1 MATDGFANRINGVEY
16 AAVDERRMDASLLM
30 PGASSAPFSAR
41 SGRRV
46 NGSGLSVSVG
56 GGPEA
61 WTVTAGAGVI
71 YDTSYASQG
80 AWQFEIPA
88 AISANL
94 PARPG
99 AGQSRIDLV
108 VARIYDPGALGSGVA
123 EVKVERIGGT
133 AGATPTAPSLP
144 ALSVELAR
152 MTVPASGTISV
163 TQSSRRTV
171 AAGGVLPVSGD
182 SDLVALASDGVAYPG
197 LLAYNEQRSR
207 FEGRFASTWAAIPS
221 GDTGWMT
228 LPLASGYVS
237 QGTPFPAARVIGGVA
252 YFRGAIARSSGSFTG
267 PTSYAVVAAGGVPT
281 GARPTTDG
289 LYPAVGNAT
298 GTPVVRAQVNADG
311 SISAIIGSDTQGY
324 VSLAGISYPV
334 S

>member
-1 MATDGFANRINGVEY
+1 MVTDGYANRINGVEY
-16 AAVDERRMDASLLM
+16 NGVDERRFDGPLLM
-30 PGASSAPFSAR
+30 PGPAAAPFSAR

-46 NGSGLSVSVG
+46 NGAGLAVSVG

-61 WTVTAGAGVI
+61 WTVTPGAGVI
-71 YDTSYASQG
+71 YDSAYASQG
-80 AWQFEIPA
+80 AWRFEIPA
-88 AISANL
+88 AITATL

-99 AGQSRIDLV
+99 AGQSRIDLII
-108 VARIYDPGALGSGVA
+108 ARIYDTGALGSGPA
-123 EVKVERIGGT
+123 EVKIERVNGNAGGS
-133 AGATPTAPSLP
+133 PSAPSLP

-182 SDLVALASDGVAYPG
+182 ADLASLVADGAAYPG

-228 LPLASGYVS
+228 LPLASGYVN
-237 QGTPFPAARVIGGVA
+237 QGTPFPAVRVIGGVA

-267 PTSYAVVAAGGVPT
+267 PTSYAVVAAGGVPA